1 MLKFPNG
8 GAIVPPGVLRLL
20 LLLLRMMAVMLRER
34 RGRRRLRLQ
43 NALERRILADEVHG
57 RSNGSGGRLTCVRL
71 RFRRRT
77 TTVSGRSEIR
87 RSRPPSAGCR
97 AHSRS
102 PRTSI
107 AARQCWAKSPK
118 WRFDLNRGA
127 IESPLDSICPMRQ
140 IRFESTR
147 CDRDSGFYL
156 KFVVIRFEIATN
168 CKSQCTARLITKT
181 VEVQPH
187 E

>member
-1 MLKFPNG
+1 MAIFREGDEKYGGATYDFVVEMLKFPNG

-34 RGRRRLRLQ
+34 RGGRRLRLQ

-57 RSNGSGGRLTCVRL
+57 RSNGRLTCVRL

-107 AARQCWAKSPK
+107 AAGSAGQKS
-118 WRFDLNRGA
+118 
-127 IESPLDSICPMRQ
+127 
-140 IRFESTR
+140 
-147 CDRDSGFYL
+147 
-156 KFVVIRFEIATN
+156 
-168 CKSQCTARLITKT
+168 
-181 VEVQPH
+181 
-187 E
+187 